1 MKLKELIE
9 KNNLDLEIPEVWNK
23 EIMDADYKINIEKEE
38 GYDIYVFTK
47 DADGYKKLDIVIDPT
62 LMRLTYFITDEKG
75 TFMSQYNQQGE
86 LIEFID

>member
-9 KNNLDLEIPEVWNK
+9 KNNLDLEIPEVWNN
-23 EIMDADYKINIEKEE
+23 EIMDGDYKFNIEKEE

-47 DADGYKKLDIVIDPT
+47 DVDGDKKLDIVIDPT

-75 TFMSQYNQQGE
+75 TFMDQYNQQGE
-86 LIEFID
+86 LINFTD